1 MRTLF
6 IFVFIFCTQFRV
18 RYLVFMFSNV
28 ALDFNM
34 KVKCKITNVY
44 NYVGIFIMCTLNIVL
59 ICDDSWKKVDLMSVF
74 FIAIDL
80 LFNIDKACRY
90 VLLSSWYIS
99 SPLPFVKLSGW

>member
-1 MRTLF
+1 MRRHFNALYR
-6 IFVFIFCTQFRV
+6 FVYIFCIQFRV

-28 ALDFNM
+28 ALDFKM

-74 FIAIDL
+74 IIAIDVVL
-80 LFNIDKACRY
+80 NLYKACKCRY
-90 VLLSSWYIS
+90 VLSSS
-99 SPLPFVKLSGW
+99 